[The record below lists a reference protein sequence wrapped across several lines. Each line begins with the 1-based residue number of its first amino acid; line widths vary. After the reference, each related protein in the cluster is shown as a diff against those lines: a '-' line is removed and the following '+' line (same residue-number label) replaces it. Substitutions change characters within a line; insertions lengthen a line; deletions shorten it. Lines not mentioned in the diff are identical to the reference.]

1 MSTAT
6 NGVLLERNINV
17 PRFHRP
23 SEMKTSRKFKLIPE
37 AYSFQELTEY
47 QNPEIIKTIEIKGFC
62 LIIGRPAE

>member
-17 PRFHRP
+17 PRFLRP
-23 SEMKTSRKFKLIPE
+23 SEMKTSRKLKLIPE

-47 QNPEIIKTIEIKGFC
+47 QNPKILKLLKLKV
-62 LIIGRPAE
+62 LI